1 MHIGILE
8 LLDTCIAIQHLVLIV
23 LHRIVHKE
31 VFVEIA
37 RLVKDVMYSF
47 TEAREENLRLL
58 HLACL
63 LQLRLQ
69 VLVKEC
75 EVRQLF
81 EFRHQVIE

>member
-8 LLDTCIAIQHLVLIV
+8 LLDTSIAIQHLVLIV
-23 LHRIVHKE
+23 LHWIVHKE

-47 TEAREENLRLL
+47 AEASEKNLRLL

-63 LQLRLQ
+63 LQLSFQ